1 MENSRILTPPLPR
14 SSDAILSSVELWFF
28 QRAFVCSEVG
38 ACLGLFSCYMIQVV
52 EILPTLHELL
62 EGALLDDF
70 TLLQDDNFVIL
81 T

>member
-1 MENSRILTPPLPR
+1 MRFENSVPPMPC
-14 SSDAILSSVELWFF
+14 SSEIILSSVELWFF

>member
-38 ACLGLFSCYMIQVV
+38 ACLGLFSRYMIQVV

-62 EGALLDDF
+62 ERALLDDF
-70 TLLQDDNFVIL
+70 TLLQHNDFIVL

>member
-1 MENSRILTPPLPR
+1 
-14 SSDAILSSVELWFF
+14 
-28 QRAFVCSEVG
+28 
-38 ACLGLFSCYMIQVV
+38 MIQTV
-52 EILPTLHELL
+52 EILLTLHELL